1 MAGRRGQS
9 EQAAERRVE
18 ALKRRIAGGSYRAI
32 ARELGVS
39 EAQAFRD
46 VQAELDKLA
55 QQAQEEAS
63 RLRVLELRRL
73 DEMLIRLSPMLYPK
87 SGDNVNLGAIDRA
100 LKIMERRAKLLG
112 LDAPTQNKHEV
123 EMPQA
128 VQALEML
135 NTLSQQ
141 AGVTMEALLEAL
153 AAEAQQVDDGS

>member
-112 LDAPTQNKHEV
+112 LDAPEKTEVSGPGGASIHHRQFIEYNKDQLKEILRYR
-123 EMPQA
+123 E
-128 VQALEML
+128 
-135 NTLSQQ
+135 
-141 AGVTMEALLEAL
+141 
-153 AAEAQQVDDGS
+153 DDES

>member
-112 LDAPTQNKHEV
+112 LDAAEKTEVSGPGGAPITQRQFIEYNKDQLKEILGYR
-123 EMPQA
+123 E
-128 VQALEML
+128 
-135 NTLSQQ
+135 
-141 AGVTMEALLEAL
+141 
-153 AAEAQQVDDGS
+153 DDES